1 MIIVIEGGDQ
11 AGKLTQSTLLEKALK
26 KRKIKTKL
34 FHFPDY
40 KTPIGKEIRKYLDG
54 KRKFPPQVIHCLLA
68 ANRWEKL
75 NEILTAQEK
84 NSVLIMNRYYH
95 SNLVYGIANGLKQKW
110 LESLDAGLPK
120 ADLVFLLDISQ
131 KESFSRT
138 PRNKIGGKKMK
149 RDKFEKNQEFSR
161 KISQIYRTTAKKKH
175 WKIIDASK
183 SKIEVHE
190 KILKTFSKKLGL

>member
-40 KTPIGKEIRKYLDG
+40 GTPIGKEIRKYLDG

-68 ANRWEKL
+68 ANRWEKV
-75 NEILTAQEK
+75 NEIKLAEEK

-95 SNLVYGIANGLKQKW
+95 SNLVYGIANGMKTKW
-110 LESLDAGLPK
+110 LESLDDGLPK
-120 ADLVFLLDISQ
+120 ADLVILLDITQ

-161 KISQIYRTTAKKKH
+161 KISRIYKTIAKKKR
-175 WKIIDASK
+175 WKIIDATK
-183 SKIEVHE
+183 TKEEVHE
-190 KILKTFSKKLGL
+190 EILKTFSKKLGL

>member
-11 AGKLTQSTLLEKALK
+11 AGKLTQSKLLEKALK

-40 KTPIGKEIRKYLDG
+40 TTPIGKEIRKYLDG

-75 NEILTAQEK
+75 GQIISAQQK

-95 SNLVYGIANGLKQKW
+95 SNLIYGIANGMKQKW
-110 LESLDAGLPK
+110 LENLDFGLPK
-120 ADLVFLLDISQ
+120 ADLVILLDVTQ
-131 KESFSRT
+131 KESFHRQKT
-138 PRNKIGGKKMK
+138 H
-149 RDKFEKNQEFSR
+149 RDKFEKNEEFLR
-161 KISQIYRTTAKKKH
+161 KISKIYRTTAKKKH

-183 SKIEVHE
+183 SEQQIHE
-190 KILKTFSKKLGL
+190 EILKIFSTKVGL

>member
-75 NEILTAQEK
+75 NEIKAAEEK
-84 NSVLIMNRYYH
+84 NSVLIMNRYYQ
-95 SNLVYGIANGLKQKW
+95 SNIVYGIANGMKSKW
-110 LESLDAGLPK
+110 LENLDEGLPK
-120 ADLVFLLDISQ
+120 ADLVILLDITQ

-161 KISQIYRTTAKKKH
+161 KISKTYKIIAKKKR
-175 WKIIDASK
+175 WKIIDATK
-183 SKIEVHE
+183 SQTEVHE
-190 KILKTFSKKLGL
+190 EILKTFSKKLGL